1 MKLLLSL
8 LAATSLLASV
18 PATLTAQS
26 LEPVAFFDGS
36 ANEYPEGIAIDHQG
50 NAYLSLVFA
59 GKIKKVTTEGVTS
72 DFAQIPDNWLLGMTF
87 DQKGNLMVLGS
98 SGVWKVTPAGVATLF
113 ATIPAH
119 YFIND
124 LAADNRGNLYIT
136 DSFRYAIWKVDAQ
149 ANVTLWCEDPLLQGA
164 VSIFPNTLGPNGI
177 RFTNNLKTL
186 HVAITSAGRLVAI
199 DVLPDGS
206 ASPAR
211 VLVTDPSLVGADGI
225 AVDHCGNTYISVNIQ
240 DRISRVTP
248 QGELSTVIEGDIL
261 ATPTALAFG
270 RGRDSRS
277 LFISNNGNV
286 FFSST
291 PQGEGVVRLDL
302 EEGHRRGHGNCR
314 K

>member
-1 MKLLLSL
+1 MKLLPSL
-8 LAATSLLASV
+8 LAATALLASV
-18 PATLTAQS
+18 PVTLCAQS

-50 NAYLSLVFA
+50 NAYLSMVFA
-59 GKIKKVTTEGVTS
+59 GKIKKVTLQGIAS

-87 DQKGNLMVLGS
+87 DHKGNLMVLGS

-113 ATIPAH
+113 ATIPDH

-124 LAADNRGNLYIT
+124 LAADNRGNLYVT
-136 DSFRYAIWKVDAQ
+136 DSFRYAIWKVDAHAQ
-149 ANVTLWCEDPLLQGA
+149 VTLWCTDPLLQGA
-164 VSIFPNTLGPNGI
+164 NTIFPNTLGPNGI
-177 RFTNNLKTL
+177 RFTENKKTL
-186 HVAITSAGRLVAI
+186 YVANTSAGSLLAI

-206 ASPAR
+206 AGPAR
-211 VLVTDPSLVGADGI
+211 VIVKDPSLVGADGI
-225 AVDHCGNTYISVNIQ
+225 EIDHAGNTYISVNIQ

-248 QGELSTVIEGDIL
+248 KGELSTVVEDDIL

-277 LFISNNGNV
+277 LFICNNGNV
-286 FFSST
+286 FFSGD
-291 PQGEGVVRLDL
+291 PQGEGLLRLDL
-302 EEGHRRGHGNCR
+302 DDCHRGGHGNSH